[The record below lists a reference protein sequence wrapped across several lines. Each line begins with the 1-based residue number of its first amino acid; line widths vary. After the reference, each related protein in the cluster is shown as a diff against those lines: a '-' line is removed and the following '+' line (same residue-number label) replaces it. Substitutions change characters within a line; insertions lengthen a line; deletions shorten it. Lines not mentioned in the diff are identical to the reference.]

1 MQIMLARVNG
11 ASLQGLHVVDTAAVG
26 MIADRRKMNF
36 ERQAA
41 IAAEGAKE
49 VLVRWLAQAGAPA
62 SCQSTIVVGAPLHE
76 ILEQVKTPKP
86 DLVVAGI
93 TGAGESKAGT
103 GSLAHRLARKV
114 PTKAL
119 LERANHSNQFRKI
132 IACINFSETSCEVAT
147 QAHRIAIQDGG
158 SVDAVLAE
166 TKKCLADLII
176 LGSHHH
182 SPIYD
187 LLVGSF
193 TSDFLNTLIARCW
206 WSQATRMHRS
216 SGDRSWV

>member
-1 MQIMLARVNG
+1 MQLA
-11 ASLQGLHVVDTAAVG
+11 
-26 MIADRRKMNF
+26 AD
-36 ERQAA
+36 
-41 IAAEGAKE
+41 
-49 VLVRWLAQAGAPA
+49 
-62 SCQSTIVVGAPLHE
+62 
-76 ILEQVKTPKP
+76 QVY
-86 DLVVAGI
+86 V
-93 TGAGESKAGT
+93 
-103 GSLAHRLARKV
+103 LAHWVTDRDLKRRFDVPFLVARMPEGQTPVADDKEQFEPLWIRPQDALQRHRENDFFIIF
-114 PTKAL
+114 PTIRT
-119 LERANHSNQFRKI
+119 LERM
-132 IACINFSETSCEVAT
+132 
-147 QAHRIAIQDGG
+147 QAFG